1 MPRRVVLHIDLDYF
15 YAQCEEVSNPALRG
29 KPVVVC
35 VYSGRTEESGVVST
49 CNYEARSYAVKAGI
63 PIARAKKLL
72 ETTDSVFLPV
82 NRAHYEE
89 VSDRIM
95 EIIEPFGNPFEAVG
109 IDEAY
114 LELTSRTNG
123 DFQQANQIAGDIK
136 KRILDQE
143 HITCTI
149 GIAPN
154 KLLAKIA
161 SDRNKPN
168 GLTVIKPEDIG
179 TFLGELAVDVIPG
192 VGRKTEEKLH
202 QLKVE
207 TINQL
212 AALDVT
218 VLHETFG
225 SSLGTY
231 LYRAARGED
240 DEPVETREQPTQF
253 SRIATVKKDTHN
265 ISEITPLLMD
275 LARSATEK
283 LTKKAMTC
291 KTISLIA
298 ILGDLSIHSKTK
310 TLESPT
316 YDEKTIAQ
324 ASKDLLEQF
333 LQSRPDAKVR
343 RVGVRLS
350 GLEVEGEQTDISKF
364 LHQ

>member
-1 MPRRVVLHIDLDYF
+1 M
-15 YAQCEEVSNPALRG
+15 
-29 KPVVVC
+29 
-35 VYSGRTEESGVVST
+35 
-49 CNYEARSYAVKAGI
+49 
-63 PIARAKKLL
+63 
-72 ETTDSVFLPV
+72 
-82 NRAHYEE
+82 
-89 VSDRIM
+89 
-95 EIIEPFGNPFEAVG
+95 
-109 IDEAY
+109 
-114 LELTSRTNG
+114 
-123 DFQQANQIAGDIK
+123 
-136 KRILDQE
+136 DQE

-168 GLTVIKPEDIG
+168 GLKVIKPEDTGI
-179 TFLGELAVDVIPG
+179 FLGQLTIDVIPG

-202 QLKVE
+202 KLEVE

-218 VLHETFG
+218 ILHATFG

-253 SRIATVKKDTHN
+253 SRIATVKKDTHDL
-265 ISEITPLLMD
+265 SEIAPLLMV
-275 LARSATEK
+275 LAHSATEK
-283 LTKKAMTC
+283 LTKRTMTC

-298 ILGDLSIHSKTK
+298 ILEDLSIHSKTK
-310 TLESPT
+310 TLESAT

-350 GLEVEGEQTDISKF
+350 GLEVAGEQTDISKF